1 MAQVARRGTP
11 SAGPPS
17 PARAR
22 WCFAVALAAVV
33 LSVVCTAVAHPAGFT
48 SVNRYLGV
56 ECDAHGRIHIDYLL
70 DFAELPSYSEF
81 QQLDAD
87 HDGVV
92 TPDEQ
97 RAYLDRRL
105 PPLVARWTVEV
116 NGARAALRV
125 TGSNL
130 EALEG
135 ERGMPTLRIAA
146 EVDVE
151 RAPPLDSEQRDIHVY
166 VRDPNFS
173 DRSGWRELAAQDSS
187 GVEVT
192 SGFKERSS
200 EALSY
205 TRSTSPP
212 RADEAQLSFR
222 LVNGA
227 NASSPDRRSWR
238 PAIVVDARL
247 ASLSSAMKRASA
259 SVSFSLVAFALA
271 ALLGAVHALS
281 PGHGKALA
289 AAYLVG
295 RRARLSQAFVFGTTV
310 SVAHTIVVFVLGGL
324 AVAIEHT
331 MGTDRLMRGLEI
343 VSALTVLLLGL
354 LQLPRRWREVTT
366 FAAGHS
372 HAPGWGRARGAGET
386 LSIVA
391 LGASSG
397 VTPCPSAVA
406 VLLTAIA
413 LHRCGFG
420 LVLVLAFSIGVAAT
434 LTAAGLLVL
443 LAGRMLDRVSGAA
456 IFLRWLP
463 VASSVCVLV
472 IGVLLCASA
481 LSQ

>member
-1 MAQVARRGTP
+1 MARP
-11 SAGPPS
+11 SMPCAAPAS
-17 PARAR
+17 SARAR
-22 WCFAVALAAVV
+22 WCLAVALAAVV
-33 LSVVCTAVAHPAGFT
+33 LSVVRMAAAHPAGFT

-56 ECDAHGRIHIDYLL
+56 ECDLHGRIRIDYLL

-87 HDGVV
+87 HDGVAA
-92 TPDEQ
+92 PAEQ

-105 PPLVARWTVEV
+105 PPLVAGWTVEV
-116 NGARAALRV
+116 NGARASLRV

-146 EVDVE
+146 EVEVE
-151 RAPPLDSEQRDIHVY
+151 RAAPLDSGQRDIRVY

-173 DRSGWRELAAQDSS
+173 DRSGWRELAAQDSP

-192 SGFKERSS
+192 SGFEERPSQ
-200 EALSY
+200 ALSY
-205 TRSTSPP
+205 SRSASPP

-222 LVNGA
+222 LVSGA
-227 NASSPDRRSWR
+227 HPASLDPRSER
-238 PAIVVDARL
+238 PTIVVDPRL
-247 ASLSSAMKRASA
+247 ASLSSALKRASA
-259 SVSFSLVAFALA
+259 SPSFSLVAFALA

-310 SVAHTIVVFVLGGL
+310 SATHTIVVFVLGGL

-343 VSALTVLLLGL
+343 VSALTVLVLGL
-354 LQLPRRWREVTT
+354 LQLPRRWREITT
-366 FAAGHS
+366 RAAGHS
-372 HAPGWGRARGAGET
+372 HASGWGRAGEAGET
-386 LSIVA
+386 LSILA

-397 VTPCPSAVA
+397 ITPCPSAVA

-420 LVLVLAFSIGVAAT
+420 LLLVLAFSIGVAAT
-434 LTAAGLLVL
+434 LTAAGVLVL
-443 LAGRMLDRVSGAA
+443 VAGRLLHRVSGAA

-463 VASSVCVLV
+463 VASSACVLV